1 MDLSKT
7 FDCLLQDILLAK
19 LQAFKFSKGI
29 VDLLVSCLT
38 NHTQRIKLDSTFSD
52 WRDVVREIPQ
62 GSLIGHLLF

>member
-19 LQAFKFSKGI
+19 LQAFEFSKGI

-52 WRDVVREIPQ
+52 
-62 GSLIGHLLF
+62 